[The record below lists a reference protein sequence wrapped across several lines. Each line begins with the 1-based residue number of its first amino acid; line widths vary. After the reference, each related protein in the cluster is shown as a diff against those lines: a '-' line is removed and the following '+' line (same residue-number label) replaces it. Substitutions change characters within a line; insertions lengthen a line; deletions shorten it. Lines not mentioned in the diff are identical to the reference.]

1 MQLTYPLPIL
11 FQEAMPTGVG
21 ADVMLPVGEGVMGC
35 LVAPGVV
42 GEPVPCK
49 TGESSATMNIHM
61 HIVMKLFSRKVILG
75 GNSLEHKHNTSDM
88 NSGNH

>member
-21 ADVMLPVGEGVMGC
+21 ADVMLPVGEGVMGW

-49 TGESSATMNIHM
+49 TGKSSATMNIHM
-61 HIVMKLFSRKVILG
+61 HIVMKLFLPERQMYMVTHLSISITPHV
-75 GNSLEHKHNTSDM
+75 
-88 NSGNH
+88 